1 MRAQTSLDA
10 MRGEPSRST
19 PGRTDSHVSQKAK
32 IMARSR
38 YPRVFGSSSAKAQ
51 SRAVFVTSGA
61 PVSIFNLKASNTAR
75 LRAGMA
81 AAAAGV
87 RNCLFGIWAPSTG
100 AGQSTGGGTSQAVNA
115 WPMQLARRLQAAGI
129 NAGANGFFGDKGNWG
144 GAQGIASVLA
154 GDFRLSIADGT
165 TIGGSQA
172 FGGNAF
178 LFAAVPGR
186 LSFTPQ
192 NPVTRFEVAWRD
204 NASARSFNAT
214 IDAGPAALISTTG
227 VAALRRTLLAAVPLG
242 MHTVNFDWVAGNVT
256 VIGCH
261 AYNDANGRKEISI
274 LNGGISGAPSARF
287 NAETDAAVGLTATLA
302 AYQFD
307 AAFYDDAPI
316 NDWRNGVSV
325 AASKAN
331 ATAWVQK
338 VKAANVDP
346 VLITPLW
353 DNGTLGLT
361 AQQNSYA
368 AMLFEVALE
377 QDVPLIDIRA
387 AWESYALASAK
398 GWYSDSIHPAFA
410 GYAGKAAMMQGAL
423 MQIQQ
428 VA

>member
-1 MRAQTSLDA
+1 MSSIP
-10 MRGEPSRST
+10 MIGGVPSG
-19 PGRTDSHVSQKAK
+19 PALAIPLGVA
-32 IMARSR
+32 
-38 YPRVFGSSSAKAQ
+38 
-51 SRAVFVTSGA
+51 RAVTASASTSGRSSLTS
-61 PVSIFNLKASNTAR
+61 PNIYNLKASNTVR
-75 LRAGMA
+75 LRTGIA

-87 RNCLFGIWAPSTG
+87 RNCLIGIWTPSTG

-115 WPMQLARRLQAAGI
+115 WPMQLASRLQAAGI

-144 GAQGIASVLA
+144 GVQSITSVLA
-154 GDFRLSIADGT
+154 GDYRLSITDGT
-165 TIGGSQA
+165 TVGGTQA

-178 LFAAVPGR
+178 LFPAVPAR

-204 NASARSFNAT
+204 NASVRSFNAT
-214 IDAGPAALISTTG
+214 IDAGPAALVTTTG
-227 VAALRRTLLAAVPLG
+227 VAALRRTLLPAVPIG
-242 MHTVNFDWVAGNVT
+242 MHTINFDWVAGNVT
-256 VIGCH
+256 IVGCH
-261 AYNDANGRKEISI
+261 SYNDANGRKEISF
-274 LNGGISGAPSARF
+274 LNGGIAGAMSARF
-287 NAETDAAVGLTATLA
+287 NDETDAAVGLTATLA

-353 DNGTLGLT
+353 DNGTLGLS
-361 AQQNSYA
+361 AQQDSYA
-368 AMLFEVALE
+368 AMLFEVAIE
-377 QDVPLIDIRA
+377 QDVPLIDIRG
-387 AWESYALASAK
+387 AWGSYALASAK
-398 GWYSDSIHPAFA
+398 GWYSDSIHPAFTGSGA
-410 GYAGKAAMMQGAL
+410 KAAMMQGAL

-428 VA
+428 IG